1 VWVILNEAA
10 ITGTTRS
17 STREVADG
25 TNLTLVIATAAGTDS
40 SVSVTPAE
48 LNGAGPDGDLGTDDD
63 VSVMIAV
70 ESVQG
75 TASADNQWKRT
86 AAVALAAKSSGS

>member
-1 VWVILNEAA
+1 MWVILNEAA

-25 TNLTLVIATAAGTDS
+25 TNLTLVIATAAGTGS

-63 VSVMIAV
+63 LSVMIAV

-86 AAVALAAKSSGS
+86 AAVPLAAKSSGS

>member
-1 VWVILNEAA
+1 MWVILNEAA

-48 LNGAGPDGDLGTDDD
+48 LNAPARTG
-63 VSVMIAV
+63 I
-70 ESVQG
+70 
-75 TASADNQWKRT
+75 SARMT
-86 AAVALAAKSSGS
+86 TYRS